1 MTMVS
6 PSMVQTTINFSA
18 ITISWPLEAV
28 SLVYIAVFAHDDGVS
43 LPRPAAPRGSRERI
57 RRGPH
62 RAKGF
67 GISASEARELHVAW
81 MKSFSFNR
89 SPEERAADVAPAPDP
104 RFDPAA
110 GADPPFREP
119 SEAEDRE
126 RRG

>member
-1 MTMVS
+1 MIILHEHRAS
-6 PSMVQTTINFSA
+6 
-18 ITISWPLEAV
+18 
-28 SLVYIAVFAHDDGVS
+28 VFRFLDQLHREDRGNVFG
-43 LPRPAAPRGSRERI
+43 AAPIGQER
-57 RRGPH
+57 
-62 RAKGF
+62 F

-81 MKSFSFNR
+81 MKSFSFNL

-126 RRG
+126 RRE